1 MKLTNET
8 ISVLKNFSTINA
20 NLMVKA
26 GSSLSTMSAMKNIVA
41 KADVTEEFPS
51 DFAIYDLNEFLSALS
66 LFGKP
71 DLDFN
76 NEFVNITEEGT
87 AKLMKYWFSDPSVVT
102 TPSKEISMPST
113 EVNFSLSSDTLNEIT
128 KAAAVIGAPDMSLV
142 GTGMGAKLMVTDKKN
157 TTANAFET
165 SVDVGDVAANH
176 GAEFKFWFKV
186 ENLKLIPGTYEVQI
200 SSKKISHFTNIS
212 KIGTGYV
219 QYWIALEP
227 ESSYIPRLDDTNF
240 NG

>member
-1 MKLTNET
+1 MKLSTET

-71 DLDFN
+71 DLEFNDDF
-76 NEFVNITEEGT
+76 VIITEEGT
-87 AKLMKYWFSDPSVVT
+87 SKSLKYWYSDPSVVT

-113 EVNFSLSSDTLNEIT
+113 ELTFNLSSDTLNEIT
-128 KAAAVIGAPDMSLV
+128 KAAAVIGVPDMALS
-142 GTGMGAKLMVTDKKN
+142 GGKLMVTDKKN
-157 TTANAFET
+157 STANAYET
-165 SVDVGDVAANH
+165 SLDVGDVD
-176 GAEFKFWFKV
+176 AEYKFWFKV
-186 ENLKLIPGTYEVQI
+186 ENLKVMPGAYDVAV
-200 SSKKISHFTNIS
+200 SSKKISRFTNT
-212 KIGTGYV
+212 KLGV

-227 ESSYIPRLDDTNF
+227 ESSY